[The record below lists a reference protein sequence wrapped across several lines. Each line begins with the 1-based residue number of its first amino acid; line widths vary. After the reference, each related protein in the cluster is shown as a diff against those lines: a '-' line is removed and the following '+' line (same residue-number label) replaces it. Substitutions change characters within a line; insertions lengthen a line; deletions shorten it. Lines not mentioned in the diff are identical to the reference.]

1 MFKTQWVLFSNA
13 LSLKISFCWLVGL
26 LLLVFRRSLCIRS
39 SVTCLPDFPQAL
51 RFPVD
56 FADGEVLA
64 ALGAG

>member
-1 MFKTQWVLFSNA
+1 M
-13 LSLKISFCWLVGL
+13 
-26 LLLVFRRSLCIRS
+26 
-39 SVTCLPDFPQAL
+39 TCLPDFPQAL